1 MRKSISFAVAGLML
15 LLGIAACSED
25 SKYNSSVVKDIQM
38 YLDDEAYSLNTG
50 SSNKPLFIYAADG
63 SYVANYSTLYRFQL
77 PDGTY
82 RIVAT
87 TEADSL
93 PHPGNLN
100 DIVLNQDPK
109 AEKVYALSA
118 PVEYASPFNE
128 PLEIR
133 MYNRTGTLRLRAT
146 DRKADKRYS
155 TIRAIVSTPISGY
168 KISDATFV
176 KSPIEVVRNTATST
190 GGVNYTDDLVL
201 FETDTDNE
209 AVTVRFEYLDANQQV
224 IQTKE
229 IEGTFPILPKNLT
242 TVSFELNN
250 ADEPTI
256 QDYTV
261 TIAPEEWEEED
272 INPDAP
278 IRVPEGYTYV
288 SPGENI
294 NDVFKKLKY
303 DDTVTDIK
311 LFLKAGTTYQFVDG
325 TLNDMPKG
333 LSIVGQEPKEGE
345 SLAVLELKSSLSI
358 SSVNFIKAFHFEN
371 LVIKV
376 VANEK
381 DGLDFFKLKKQEF
394 HIGTISWKN
403 CEINDLKRS
412 LWYQEVD
419 GDRKQTVEKVIIED
433 CRFFGLNSGQSGFFG
448 LSTKQDAPVHRFEFR
463 NSTFHANDM
472 TKALITGVS
481 KMKGNLDVVVE
492 NCTFIA
498 MKTGMTFFDLNAE
511 NIDNGSVTV
520 KNNLF
525 SGEIDG
531 NSGTWFN
538 IHEKI
543 TTRIFENNYI
553 TNDFTLNN
561 WGVEDEYKP
570 METALSMDGLFLD
583 VTNRDFTITDKES
596 EVHKNNIG
604 DPHWIK

>member
-1 MRKSISFAVAGLML
+1 MRKSISSAVAGLML

-118 PVEYASPFNE
+118 PVEYASPFDE

-294 NDVFKKLKY
+294 NNVFNRLKN
-303 DDTVTDIK
+303 DETATDIK
-311 LFLKAGTTYQFVDG
+311 LFLKAGTTYQFVAK
-325 TLNDMPKG
+325 TLDDMPKG
-333 LSIVGQEPKEGE
+333 LSIMGQEPKEGE
-345 SLAVLELKSSLSI
+345 NLAVLELKSSLSV
-358 SSVNFIKAFHFEN
+358 SSTDDIEAFRFEN

-376 VANEK
+376 DAQ
-381 DGLDFFKLKKQEF
+381 DFFKFKNQEF

-403 CEINDLKRS
+403 CEINDLQRTM
-412 LWYQEVD
+412 WYQGVD
-419 GDRKQTVEKVIIED
+419 AAQKQTVNKIVIED
-433 CRFFGLNSGQSGFFG
+433 CRFFGLNSGESGLFG
-448 LSTKQDAPVHRFEFR
+448 LASQDAPVHNFEFR
-463 NSTFHANDM
+463 NSTFHANDLNN
-472 TKALITGVS
+472 ALITRLGAMTGDLNVTI
-481 KMKGNLDVVVE
+481 E

-498 MKTGMTFFDLNAE
+498 MKAGMTFFDLGAKS
-511 NIDNGSVTV
+511 ITNGSLTV
-520 KNNLF
+520 RNNLF
-525 SGEIDG
+525 SGAVDSEK
-531 NSGTWFN
+531 GTWFN

-543 TTRIFENNYI
+543 TARIFENNYI
-553 TNDFTLNN
+553 TNGFTLNN
-561 WGVEDEYKP
+561 WGVGENEKP
-570 METALSMDGLFLD
+570 KQTALRMDELFRD
-583 VTNRDFTITDKES
+583 VANRDFTITDKSS
-596 EVHKNNIG
+596 EIYTNNIG

>member
-1 MRKSISFAVAGLML
+1 MRKSISSAVAGLML

-118 PVEYASPFNE
+118 PVEYVSPFNE

-168 KISDATFV
+168 KISDVTFV

-294 NDVFKKLKY
+294 NNVFNRLKN
-303 DDTVTDIK
+303 DETATDIK
-311 LFLKAGTTYQFVDG
+311 LFLKAGTTYQFVAK
-325 TLNDMPKG
+325 TLDDMPKG

-345 SLAVLELKSSLSI
+345 SLAVLELKSSLSV
-358 SSVNFIKAFHFEN
+358 SSTDFIEAFHFEN

-376 VANEK
+376 DAQ
-381 DGLDFFKLKKQEF
+381 DFFKFKNQEF

-403 CEINDLKRS
+403 CEINDLQRTM
-412 LWYQEVD
+412 WYQEVD
-419 GDRKQTVEKVIIED
+419 AAQKQTVNKIVIED
-433 CRFFGLNSGQSGFFG
+433 CRFFGLNSSESGLFG
-448 LSTKQDAPVHRFEFR
+448 LAKQDAPVHNFEFR
-463 NSTFHANDM
+463 NSTFHANDLNN
-472 TKALITGVS
+472 ALITRLGAMTGDLNVTI
-481 KMKGNLDVVVE
+481 E

-498 MKTGMTFFDLNAE
+498 MKTGMTFFDLGAKS
-511 NIDNGSVTV
+511 ITNGSLTV
-520 KNNLF
+520 RNNLF
-525 SGEIDG
+525 SGAVDSEK
-531 NSGTWFN
+531 GTWFN

-553 TNDFTLNN
+553 TNGFTLNN
-561 WGVEDEYKP
+561 WGVGENEKP
-570 METALSMDGLFLD
+570 KQTALRMDELFRD
-583 VTNRDFTITDKES
+583 VANRDFTITDKSS
-596 EVHKNNIG
+596 EIYTNNIG

>member
-1 MRKSISFAVAGLML
+1 MRKNISSAVAGLML

-118 PVEYASPFNE
+118 PVEYASPFDE

-242 TVSFELNN
+242 TVSLELNN

-294 NDVFKKLKY
+294 NNVFNRLKN
-303 DDTVTDIK
+303 DETATDIK
-311 LFLKAGTTYQFVDG
+311 LFLKAGTTYQFVAK
-325 TLNDMPKG
+325 TLDDMPKG
-333 LSIVGQEPKEGE
+333 LSIMGQEPKEGE
-345 SLAVLELKSSLSI
+345 NLAVLELKSSLSV
-358 SSVNFIKAFHFEN
+358 SSTDDIEAFRFEN

-376 VANEK
+376 DAQ
-381 DGLDFFKLKKQEF
+381 DFFKFKNQEF

-403 CEINDLKRS
+403 CEINDLQRTM
-412 LWYQEVD
+412 WYQEVNAAQ
-419 GDRKQTVEKVIIED
+419 KQTVNKIVIED
-433 CRFFGLNSGQSGFFG
+433 CRFFGLNSNESGLFG
-448 LSTKQDAPVHRFEFR
+448 LAKRDAPVHNFEFR
-463 NSTFHANDM
+463 NSTFHANDLNN
-472 TKALITGVS
+472 ALITRLGAMTGDLNVTI
-481 KMKGNLDVVVE
+481 E

-498 MKTGMTFFDLNAE
+498 MKTGMTFFDLGAKS
-511 NIDNGSVTV
+511 ITNGSLTV
-520 KNNLF
+520 RNNLF
-525 SGEIDG
+525 SGAVDSEK
-531 NSGTWFN
+531 GTWFN

-543 TTRIFENNYI
+543 ITRIFENNYI
-553 TNDFTLNN
+553 TNGFTLNN
-561 WGVEDEYKP
+561 WGVGENEKPKQTVLRMDE
-570 METALSMDGLFLD
+570 LFRD
-583 VTNRDFTITDKES
+583 VANRDFTITDKSS
-596 EVHKNNIG
+596 EIYTNNIG

>member
-1 MRKSISFAVAGLML
+1 MRKNISSAVAGLML
-15 LLGIAACSED
+15 LLGIAACSEG

-118 PVEYASPFNE
+118 PVEYASPFDE

-294 NDVFKKLKY
+294 NNVFNRLKN
-303 DDTVTDIK
+303 DETATDIK
-311 LFLKAGTTYQFVDG
+311 LFLKAGTTYQFVAK
-325 TLNDMPKG
+325 TLDDMPKG
-333 LSIVGQEPKEGE
+333 LSIMGQEPKEGE
-345 SLAVLELKSSLSI
+345 NLAVLELKSSLSV
-358 SSVNFIKAFHFEN
+358 SSTDDIEAFRFEN

-376 VANEK
+376 DAQ
-381 DGLDFFKLKKQEF
+381 DFFKFKNQEF

-403 CEINDLKRS
+403 CEINDLQRTM
-412 LWYQEVD
+412 WYQEVNAAQ
-419 GDRKQTVEKVIIED
+419 KQTVNKIVIED
-433 CRFFGLNSGQSGFFG
+433 CRFFGLNSNESGLFG
-448 LSTKQDAPVHRFEFR
+448 LAKRDAPVHNFEFR
-463 NSTFHANDM
+463 NSTFHANDLNN
-472 TKALITGVS
+472 ALITRLGAMTGDLNVTI
-481 KMKGNLDVVVE
+481 E

-498 MKTGMTFFDLNAE
+498 MKTGMTFFDLGAKS
-511 NIDNGSVTV
+511 ITNGSLTV
-520 KNNLF
+520 RNNLF
-525 SGEIDG
+525 SGAVDSEK
-531 NSGTWFN
+531 GTWFN

-543 TTRIFENNYI
+543 ITRIFENNYI
-553 TNDFTLNN
+553 TNGFTLNN
-561 WGVEDEYKP
+561 WGVGENEKPKQTVLRMDE
-570 METALSMDGLFLD
+570 LFRD
-583 VTNRDFTITDKES
+583 VANRDFTITDKSS
-596 EVHKNNIG
+596 EIYTNNIG

>member
-1 MRKSISFAVAGLML
+1 MRKNISSAVAGLML

-118 PVEYASPFNE
+118 PVEYASPFDE

-261 TIAPEEWEEED
+261 TIAPEEWEEEN

-294 NDVFKKLKY
+294 NNVFNRLKN
-303 DDTVTDIK
+303 DETATDIK
-311 LFLKAGTTYQFVDG
+311 LFLKAGTTYQFVAK
-325 TLNDMPKG
+325 TLDDMPKG
-333 LSIVGQEPKEGE
+333 LSIIGQEPKEGE
-345 SLAVLELKSSLSI
+345 NLAVLELKSSLSV
-358 SSVNFIKAFHFEN
+358 SSTDDIEAFRFEN

-376 VANEK
+376 DAQ
-381 DGLDFFKLKKQEF
+381 DFFKFKNQEF

-403 CEINDLKRS
+403 CEINDLQRTM
-412 LWYQEVD
+412 WYQEVNAAQ
-419 GDRKQTVEKVIIED
+419 KQTVNKIVIED
-433 CRFFGLNSGQSGFFG
+433 CRFFGLNSNESGLFG
-448 LSTKQDAPVHRFEFR
+448 LAKRDAPVHNFEFR
-463 NSTFHANDM
+463 NSTFHANDLNN
-472 TKALITGVS
+472 ALITRLGAMTGDLNVTI
-481 KMKGNLDVVVE
+481 E

-498 MKTGMTFFDLNAE
+498 MKTGMTFFDLGAKS
-511 NIDNGSVTV
+511 ITNGSLTV
-520 KNNLF
+520 RNNLF
-525 SGEIDG
+525 SGAVDSEK
-531 NSGTWFN
+531 GTWFN

-543 TTRIFENNYI
+543 ITRIFENNYI
-553 TNDFTLNN
+553 TNGFTLNN
-561 WGVEDEYKP
+561 WGVGENEKPKQTVLRMDE
-570 METALSMDGLFLD
+570 LFRD
-583 VTNRDFTITDKES
+583 VANRDFTITDKSS
-596 EVHKNNIG
+596 EIYTNNIG

>member
-1 MRKSISFAVAGLML
+1 MRKSISSAVAGLML

-294 NDVFKKLKY
+294 NNVFNRLKN
-303 DDTVTDIK
+303 DETATDIK
-311 LFLKAGTTYQFVDG
+311 LFLKAGTTYQFVAK
-325 TLNDMPKG
+325 TLDDMPKG
-333 LSIVGQEPKEGE
+333 LSIMGQEPKEGE
-345 SLAVLELKSSLSI
+345 NLAVLELKSSLSV
-358 SSVNFIKAFHFEN
+358 SSTDDIEAFRFEN

-376 VANEK
+376 DAQ
-381 DGLDFFKLKKQEF
+381 DFFKFKNQEF

-403 CEINDLKRS
+403 CEINDLQRTM
-412 LWYQEVD
+412 WYQEVNAAQ
-419 GDRKQTVEKVIIED
+419 KQTVNKIVIED
-433 CRFFGLNSGQSGFFG
+433 CRFFGLNSNESGLFG
-448 LSTKQDAPVHRFEFR
+448 LAKRDAPVHNFEFR
-463 NSTFHANDM
+463 NSTFHANDLNN
-472 TKALITGVS
+472 ALITRLGAMTGDLNVTI
-481 KMKGNLDVVVE
+481 E

-498 MKTGMTFFDLNAE
+498 MKTGMTFFDLGAKS
-511 NIDNGSVTV
+511 ITNGSLTV
-520 KNNLF
+520 RNNLF
-525 SGEIDG
+525 SGAVDSEK
-531 NSGTWFN
+531 GTWFN

-543 TTRIFENNYI
+543 ITRIFENNYI
-553 TNDFTLNN
+553 TNGFTLNN
-561 WGVEDEYKP
+561 WGVGENEKPKQTVLRMDE
-570 METALSMDGLFLD
+570 LFGD
-583 VTNRDFTITDKES
+583 VANRDFTITDNNS
-596 EVHKNNIG
+596 EIYTNNIG

>member
-1 MRKSISFAVAGLML
+1 MRKSISSAVAGLML

-50 SSNKPLFIYAADG
+50 SANKPLFIYAADG

-118 PVEYASPFNE
+118 PVEYVSPFNE

-294 NDVFKKLKY
+294 NNVFNRLKN
-303 DDTVTDIK
+303 DETVTDIK
-311 LFLKAGTTYQFVDG
+311 LFLKAGTTYQFVAK
-325 TLNDMPKG
+325 TLDDMPKG
-333 LSIVGQEPKEGE
+333 LSIMGQEPKEGE
-345 SLAVLELKSSLSI
+345 NLAVLELKSSLSI
-358 SSVNFIKAFHFEN
+358 SSADFIEAFHFEN

-376 VANEK
+376 DAQ
-381 DGLDFFKLKKQEF
+381 DFFKFKNQGF

-403 CEINDLKRS
+403 CEINDLQRTM
-412 LWYQEVD
+412 WYQEVD
-419 GDRKQTVEKVIIED
+419 AAQKQTVNKIVIDD
-433 CRFFGLNSGQSGFFG
+433 CRFFGLNSSGSGLFG
-448 LSTKQDAPVHRFEFR
+448 LASQDAPVHNFEFR
-463 NSTFHANDM
+463 NSTFHANDLNN
-472 TKALITGVS
+472 ALITRLGAMTGDLNVTI
-481 KMKGNLDVVVE
+481 E

-498 MKTGMTFFDLNAE
+498 MKAGMTFFDLGAKS
-511 NIDNGSVTV
+511 ITNGSLTV
-520 KNNLF
+520 RNNLF
-525 SGEIDG
+525 SGAVDSEK
-531 NSGTWFN
+531 GTWFN

-553 TNDFTLNN
+553 TNGFTLNN
-561 WGVEDEYKP
+561 WGVGENEKPKQTTLRMDE
-570 METALSMDGLFLD
+570 LFRD
-583 VTNRDFTITDKES
+583 VANRDFTITDKSS
-596 EVHKNNIG
+596 EIYTNNIG

>member
-1 MRKSISFAVAGLML
+1 MRKSISSAVAGLML

-50 SSNKPLFIYAADG
+50 SSNKPLFIYAVDG

-118 PVEYASPFNE
+118 PVEYVSPFNE

-168 KISDATFV
+168 KILDATFV

-294 NDVFKKLKY
+294 NNVFNRLKN
-303 DDTVTDIK
+303 DETATDIK
-311 LFLKAGTTYQFVDG
+311 LFLKAGTTYQFVAK
-325 TLNDMPKG
+325 TLDDMPKG
-333 LSIVGQEPKEGE
+333 LSIMGQEPKEGE
-345 SLAVLELKSSLSI
+345 NLAVLELKSSLSI
-358 SSVNFIKAFHFEN
+358 SSADFIEAFHFEN

-376 VANEK
+376 DAQ
-381 DGLDFFKLKKQEF
+381 DFFKFKNQGF

-403 CEINDLKRS
+403 CEINDLQRTM
-412 LWYQEVD
+412 WYQEVD
-419 GDRKQTVEKVIIED
+419 AAQKQIVNKIVIDD
-433 CRFFGLNSGQSGFFG
+433 CRFFGLNSSGSGLFG
-448 LSTKQDAPVHRFEFR
+448 LASQDAPVHNFEFR
-463 NSTFHANDM
+463 NSTFHANDLNN
-472 TKALITGVS
+472 ALITRLGAMTGDLNVTI
-481 KMKGNLDVVVE
+481 E

-498 MKTGMTFFDLNAE
+498 MKAGMTFFDLGAKS
-511 NIDNGSVTV
+511 ITNGSLTV
-520 KNNLF
+520 RNNLF
-525 SGEIDG
+525 SGAVDSEKG
-531 NSGTWFN
+531 MWFN

-553 TNDFTLNN
+553 TNGFTLNN
-561 WGVEDEYKP
+561 WGVGENEKP
-570 METALSMDGLFLD
+570 KQTALRMDELFRD
-583 VTNRDFTITDKES
+583 VANRDFTITDKSS
-596 EVHKNNIG
+596 EIHTNNIG

>member
-1 MRKSISFAVAGLML
+1 MRKSISSAVAGLML

-100 DIVLNQDPK
+100 DIVLNQDSK

-294 NDVFKKLKY
+294 NNVFNRLKN
-303 DDTVTDIK
+303 DKTVTDIK
-311 LFLKAGTTYQFVDG
+311 LFLKAGTTYQFVAK
-325 TLNDMPKG
+325 TLDDMPKG
-333 LSIVGQEPKEGE
+333 LSIMGQEPKEGE
-345 SLAVLELKSSLSI
+345 NLAVLELKSSLSV
-358 SSVNFIKAFHFEN
+358 SSTDDIEAFRFEN

-376 VANEK
+376 DAQ
-381 DGLDFFKLKKQEF
+381 DFFKFKNQEF

-403 CEINDLKRS
+403 CEINDLQRTM
-412 LWYQEVD
+412 WYQEVD
-419 GDRKQTVEKVIIED
+419 AAQKQTVNKIVIED
-433 CRFFGLNSGQSGFFG
+433 CRFFGLNSSESGLFG
-448 LSTKQDAPVHRFEFR
+448 LAKQDAPVHNFEFR
-463 NSTFHANDM
+463 NSTFHANDLNN
-472 TKALITGVS
+472 ALITRLGAMTGDLNVTI
-481 KMKGNLDVVVE
+481 E

-498 MKTGMTFFDLNAE
+498 MKAGMTFFDLGAKS
-511 NIDNGSVTV
+511 ITNGNLTV

-525 SGEIDG
+525 SGAVDSEK
-531 NSGTWFN
+531 GTWFN

-553 TNDFTLNN
+553 TNGFTLNN
-561 WGVEDEYKP
+561 WGVGENEKP
-570 METALSMDGLFLD
+570 KQTALRMDELFRD
-583 VTNRDFTITDKES
+583 VANRDFTITDKSS
-596 EVHKNNIG
+596 EIYTNNIG

>member
-1 MRKSISFAVAGLML
+1 MRKNISSAVAGLML

-118 PVEYASPFNE
+118 PVEYASPFDE

-229 IEGTFPILPKNLT
+229 IEGTFPILPKNHT

-294 NDVFKKLKY
+294 NNVFNRLKN
-303 DDTVTDIK
+303 DETATDIK
-311 LFLKAGTTYQFVDG
+311 LFLKAGTTYQFVAK
-325 TLNDMPKG
+325 TLDDMPKG
-333 LSIVGQEPKEGE
+333 LSIMGQEPKEGE
-345 SLAVLELKSSLSI
+345 NLAVLELKSSLSV
-358 SSVNFIKAFHFEN
+358 SSTDDIEAFRFEN

-376 VANEK
+376 DAQ
-381 DGLDFFKLKKQEF
+381 DFFKFKNQEF

-403 CEINDLKRS
+403 CEINDLQRTM
-412 LWYQEVD
+412 WYQEVNAAQ
-419 GDRKQTVEKVIIED
+419 KQTVNKIVIED
-433 CRFFGLNSGQSGFFG
+433 CRFFGLNSNESGLFG
-448 LSTKQDAPVHRFEFR
+448 LAKRDAPVHNFEFR
-463 NSTFHANDM
+463 NSTFHANDLNN
-472 TKALITGVS
+472 ALITRLGAMTGDLNVTI
-481 KMKGNLDVVVE
+481 E

-498 MKTGMTFFDLNAE
+498 MKTGMTFFDLGAKS
-511 NIDNGSVTV
+511 ITNGSLTV
-520 KNNLF
+520 RNNLF
-525 SGEIDG
+525 SGAVDSEK
-531 NSGTWFN
+531 GTWFN

-543 TTRIFENNYI
+543 ITRIFENNYI
-553 TNDFTLNN
+553 TNGFTLNN
-561 WGVEDEYKP
+561 WGVGENEKPKQTVLRMDE
-570 METALSMDGLFLD
+570 LFRD
-583 VTNRDFTITDKES
+583 VANRDFTITDKSS
-596 EVHKNNIG
+596 EIYTNNIG

>member
-1 MRKSISFAVAGLML
+1 MRKSISSAVAGLML

-118 PVEYASPFNE
+118 PVEYVSPFNE

-294 NDVFKKLKY
+294 NNVFNRLKN
-303 DDTVTDIK
+303 DETATDIK
-311 LFLKAGTTYQFVDG
+311 LFLKAGTTYQFVAK
-325 TLNDMPKG
+325 TLDDMPKG
-333 LSIVGQEPKEGE
+333 LSIMGQEPKEGE
-345 SLAVLELKSSLSI
+345 NLAVLELKSSLSI
-358 SSVNFIKAFHFEN
+358 SSADFIEAFHFEN

-376 VANEK
+376 DAQ
-381 DGLDFFKLKKQEF
+381 DFFKFKNQEF
-394 HIGTISWKN
+394 HIGTVSWKN
-403 CEINDLKRS
+403 CEINDLQRTM
-412 LWYQEVD
+412 WYQEVD
-419 GDRKQTVEKVIIED
+419 AAQKQTVNKIVIED
-433 CRFFGLNSGQSGFFG
+433 CRFFGLNSSESGLFG
-448 LSTKQDAPVHRFEFR
+448 LAKQDAPVHNFEFR
-463 NSTFHANDM
+463 NSTFHANDLNN
-472 TKALITGVS
+472 ALITRLGAMTGDLNVTI
-481 KMKGNLDVVVE
+481 E

-498 MKTGMTFFDLNAE
+498 MKTGMTFFDLGAKS
-511 NIDNGSVTV
+511 ITNGSLTV
-520 KNNLF
+520 RNNLF
-525 SGEIDG
+525 SGAVDSEK
-531 NSGTWFN
+531 GTWFN

-553 TNDFTLNN
+553 TNGFTLNN
-561 WGVEDEYKP
+561 WGVGENEKP
-570 METALSMDGLFLD
+570 KQTALRMDELFRD
-583 VTNRDFTITDKES
+583 VANRDFTITDKSS
-596 EVHKNNIG
+596 EIYTNNIG

>member
-1 MRKSISFAVAGLML
+1 ML

-118 PVEYASPFNE
+118 PVEYVSPFNE

-294 NDVFKKLKY
+294 NNVFNRLKN
-303 DDTVTDIK
+303 DETATDIK
-311 LFLKAGTTYQFVDG
+311 LFLKAGTTYQFVAK
-325 TLNDMPKG
+325 TLDDMPKG
-333 LSIVGQEPKEGE
+333 LSIMGQEPKEGE
-345 SLAVLELKSSLSI
+345 NLAVLELKSSLSI
-358 SSVNFIKAFHFEN
+358 SSADFIEAFHFEN

-376 VANEK
+376 DAQ
-381 DGLDFFKLKKQEF
+381 DFFKFKNQEF
-394 HIGTISWKN
+394 HIGTVSWKN
-403 CEINDLKRS
+403 CEINDLQRTM
-412 LWYQEVD
+412 WYQEVD
-419 GDRKQTVEKVIIED
+419 AAQKQTVNKIVIED
-433 CRFFGLNSGQSGFFG
+433 CRFFGLNSSESGLFG
-448 LSTKQDAPVHRFEFR
+448 LAKQDAPVHNFEFR
-463 NSTFHANDM
+463 NSTFHANDLNN
-472 TKALITGVS
+472 ALITRLGAMTGDLNVTI
-481 KMKGNLDVVVE
+481 E

-498 MKTGMTFFDLNAE
+498 MKTGMTFFDLGAKS
-511 NIDNGSVTV
+511 ITNGSLTV
-520 KNNLF
+520 RNNLF
-525 SGEIDG
+525 SGAVDSEK
-531 NSGTWFN
+531 GTWFN

-553 TNDFTLNN
+553 TNGFTLNN
-561 WGVEDEYKP
+561 WGVGENEKP
-570 METALSMDGLFLD
+570 KQTALRMDELFRD
-583 VTNRDFTITDKES
+583 VANRDFTITDKSS
-596 EVHKNNIG
+596 EIYTNNIG

>member
-1 MRKSISFAVAGLML
+1 MRKSISSAVAGLML

-50 SSNKPLFIYAADG
+50 SSNKPLFIYAVDG

-294 NDVFKKLKY
+294 NNVFNRLKN
-303 DDTVTDIK
+303 DETATDIK
-311 LFLKAGTTYQFVDG
+311 LFLKAGTTYQFVAK
-325 TLNDMPKG
+325 TLDDMPKG
-333 LSIVGQEPKEGE
+333 LSIIGQEPKEGE
-345 SLAVLELKSSLSI
+345 NLAVLELKSSLSV
-358 SSVNFIKAFHFEN
+358 SSADDIEAFRFEN

-376 VANEK
+376 DAQ
-381 DGLDFFKLKKQEF
+381 DFFKFKNQEF

-403 CEINDLKRS
+403 CEINDLQRTM
-412 LWYQEVD
+412 WYQETNA
-419 GDRKQTVEKVIIED
+419 DRQQTVDKVLIEN
-433 CRFFGLNSGQSGFFG
+433 CRFFGLNSGKSGFFG
-448 LSTKQDAPVHRFEFR
+448 LSTKQDAPIHRFEFR

-498 MKTGMTFFDLNAE
+498 MKTGMTFFDLKPSNT
-511 NIDNGSVTV
+511 DNFNVTV

-525 SGEIDG
+525 SGVSDG
-531 NSGTWFN
+531 ASGTWIN
-538 IHEKI
+538 LGNV
-543 TTRIFENNYI
+543 TTRTINNNYI
-553 TNDFTLNN
+553 TNGFTLNN
-561 WGVEDEYKP
+561 WGVEENEKP
-570 METALSMDGLFLD
+570 METTLPMDGLFQD
-583 VTNRDFTITDKES
+583 VNGRDFTITDKSS
-596 EVHKNNIG
+596 EIYTNNIG

>member
-1 MRKSISFAVAGLML
+1 MRKSISSAVAGLML

-272 INPDAP
+272 ITPDAP
-278 IRVPEGYTYV
+278 IRVPDGYTFV

-294 NDVFKKLKY
+294 NNVYNKLKN
-303 DDTVTDIK
+303 DKTVTDIK
-311 LFLKAGTTYQFVDG
+311 LFLKAGTTYQFVAK
-325 TLNDMPKG
+325 TLDDMPKG
-333 LSIVGQEPKEGE
+333 LSIMGQEPKEGE
-345 SLAVLELKSSLSI
+345 NLAVLELKSSLSV
-358 SSVNFIKAFHFEN
+358 SSTDDIEAFRFEN

-376 VANEK
+376 DAQ
-381 DGLDFFKLKKQEF
+381 DFFKFKNQEF

-403 CEINDLKRS
+403 CEINDLQRTM
-412 LWYQEVD
+412 WYQEVD
-419 GDRKQTVEKVIIED
+419 AAQKQTVNKIVIED
-433 CRFFGLNSGQSGFFG
+433 CRFFGLNSSESGLFG
-448 LSTKQDAPVHRFEFR
+448 LAKQDAPVHNFEFR
-463 NSTFHANDM
+463 NSTFHANDLNN
-472 TKALITGVS
+472 ALITRLGAMTGDLNVTI
-481 KMKGNLDVVVE
+481 E

-498 MKTGMTFFDLNAE
+498 MKTGMTFFDLGAKS
-511 NIDNGSVTV
+511 ITNGSLTV
-520 KNNLF
+520 RNNLF
-525 SGEIDG
+525 SGAVDSEK
-531 NSGTWFN
+531 GTWFN

-543 TTRIFENNYI
+543 ITRIFENNYI
-553 TNDFTLNN
+553 TNGFTLNN
-561 WGVEDEYKP
+561 WGVGENEKP
-570 METALSMDGLFLD
+570 KQTALRMDELFRD
-583 VTNRDFTITDKES
+583 VANRDFTIIDKSS
-596 EVHKNNIG
+596 EIYTNNIG

>member
-1 MRKSISFAVAGLML
+1 MRKSISSAVAGLML

-118 PVEYASPFNE
+118 PVEYASPFDE

-294 NDVFKKLKY
+294 NNVFNILKN
-303 DDTVTDIK
+303 DETATDIK
-311 LFLKAGTTYQFVDG
+311 LFLKAGTTYQFVAK
-325 TLNDMPKG
+325 TLDDMPKG
-333 LSIVGQEPKEGE
+333 LSIMGQEPKEGE
-345 SLAVLELKSSLSI
+345 NLAVLELKSSLSI
-358 SSVNFIKAFHFEN
+358 SSADFIEAFHFEN

-376 VANEK
+376 DAQ
-381 DGLDFFKLKKQEF
+381 DFFKFKNQEF

-403 CEINDLKRS
+403 CEINDLQRTM
-412 LWYQEVD
+412 WYQEVD
-419 GDRKQTVEKVIIED
+419 AAQKQTVNKIVIED
-433 CRFFGLNSGQSGFFG
+433 CRFFGLNSSESGLFG
-448 LSTKQDAPVHRFEFR
+448 LAKQDAPVHNFEFR
-463 NSTFHANDM
+463 NSTFHANDLNN
-472 TKALITGVS
+472 ALITRLGAMTGDLNVTI
-481 KMKGNLDVVVE
+481 E

-498 MKTGMTFFDLNAE
+498 MKAGMTFFDLGAKS
-511 NIDNGSVTV
+511 ITNGNLTV

-525 SGEIDG
+525 SGAVDSEK
-531 NSGTWFN
+531 GTWFN

-553 TNDFTLNN
+553 TNGFTLNN
-561 WGVEDEYKP
+561 WGVGENEKPKQTVLRMDE
-570 METALSMDGLFLD
+570 LFRD
-583 VTNRDFTITDKES
+583 VANRDFTITDKSS
-596 EVHKNNIG
+596 EIYTNNIG

>member
-1 MRKSISFAVAGLML
+1 MRKSISSAVAGLML

-294 NDVFKKLKY
+294 NNVFNRLKN
-303 DDTVTDIK
+303 DETATDIK
-311 LFLKAGTTYQFVDG
+311 LFLKAGTTYQFVAK
-325 TLNDMPKG
+325 TLDDMPKG
-333 LSIVGQEPKEGE
+333 LSIMGQEPKEGE
-345 SLAVLELKSSLSI
+345 NLAVLELKSSLSV
-358 SSVNFIKAFHFEN
+358 SSTDDIEAFRFEN

-376 VANEK
+376 DAQ
-381 DGLDFFKLKKQEF
+381 DFFKFKNQEF

-403 CEINDLKRS
+403 CEINDLQRTM
-412 LWYQEVD
+412 WYQEVNAAQ
-419 GDRKQTVEKVIIED
+419 KQTVNKIVIED
-433 CRFFGLNSGQSGFFG
+433 CRFFGLNSNESGLFG
-448 LSTKQDAPVHRFEFR
+448 LAKRDAPVHNFEFR
-463 NSTFHANDM
+463 NSTFHANDLNN
-472 TKALITGVS
+472 ALITRLGAMTGDLNVTI
-481 KMKGNLDVVVE
+481 E

-498 MKTGMTFFDLNAE
+498 MKTGMTFFDLGAKS
-511 NIDNGSVTV
+511 ITNGSLTV
-520 KNNLF
+520 RNNLF
-525 SGEIDG
+525 SGAVDSEK
-531 NSGTWFN
+531 GTWFN

-543 TTRIFENNYI
+543 ITRIFENNYI
-553 TNDFTLNN
+553 TNGFTLNN
-561 WGVEDEYKP
+561 WGVGENEKP
-570 METALSMDGLFLD
+570 KQTALRMDELFRD
-583 VTNRDFTITDKES
+583 VANRDFTIIDKSS
-596 EVHKNNIG
+596 EIYTNNIG

>member
-1 MRKSISFAVAGLML
+1 MRKNISSAVAGLML

-25 SKYNSSVVKDIQM
+25 SKYNSSVVNDIQM

-118 PVEYASPFNE
+118 PVEYASPFDE

-294 NDVFKKLKY
+294 NNVFNRLKN
-303 DDTVTDIK
+303 DETATDIK
-311 LFLKAGTTYQFVDG
+311 LFLKAGTTYQFVAK
-325 TLNDMPKG
+325 TLDDMPKG
-333 LSIVGQEPKEGE
+333 LSIMGQEPKEGE
-345 SLAVLELKSSLSI
+345 NLAVLELKSSLSV
-358 SSVNFIKAFHFEN
+358 SSTDDIEAFRFEN

-376 VANEK
+376 DAQ
-381 DGLDFFKLKKQEF
+381 DFFKFKNQEF

-403 CEINDLKRS
+403 CEINDLQRTM
-412 LWYQEVD
+412 WYQEVNAAQ
-419 GDRKQTVEKVIIED
+419 KQTVNKIVIED
-433 CRFFGLNSGQSGFFG
+433 CRFFGLNSNESGLFG
-448 LSTKQDAPVHRFEFR
+448 LAKRDAPVHNFEFR
-463 NSTFHANDM
+463 NSTFHANDLNN
-472 TKALITGVS
+472 ALITRLGAMTGDLNVTI
-481 KMKGNLDVVVE
+481 E

-498 MKTGMTFFDLNAE
+498 MKTGMTFFDLGAKS
-511 NIDNGSVTV
+511 ITNGSLTV
-520 KNNLF
+520 RNNLF
-525 SGEIDG
+525 SGAVDSEK
-531 NSGTWFN
+531 GTWFN

-543 TTRIFENNYI
+543 ITRIFENNYI
-553 TNDFTLNN
+553 TNGFTLNN
-561 WGVEDEYKP
+561 WGVGENEKPKQTVLRMDE
-570 METALSMDGLFLD
+570 LFRD
-583 VTNRDFTITDKES
+583 VANRDFTITDKSS
-596 EVHKNNIG
+596 EIYTNNIG

>member
-1 MRKSISFAVAGLML
+1 MRKNISSAVAGLML

-118 PVEYASPFNE
+118 PVEYASPFDE

-294 NDVFKKLKY
+294 NNVFNRLKN
-303 DDTVTDIK
+303 DETATDIK
-311 LFLKAGTTYQFVDG
+311 LFLKAGTTYQFVTK
-325 TLNDMPKG
+325 TLDDMPKG
-333 LSIVGQEPKEGE
+333 LSIMGQEPKEGE
-345 SLAVLELKSSLSI
+345 NLAVLELKSSLSV
-358 SSVNFIKAFHFEN
+358 SSTDDIEAFRFEN

-376 VANEK
+376 DAQ
-381 DGLDFFKLKKQEF
+381 DFFKFKNQEF

-403 CEINDLKRS
+403 CEINDLQRTM
-412 LWYQEVD
+412 WYQEVNAAQ
-419 GDRKQTVEKVIIED
+419 KQTVNKIVIED
-433 CRFFGLNSGQSGFFG
+433 CRFFGLNSNESGLFG
-448 LSTKQDAPVHRFEFR
+448 LAKRDAPVHNFEFR
-463 NSTFHANDM
+463 NSTFHANDLNN
-472 TKALITGVS
+472 ALITRLGAMTGDLNVTI
-481 KMKGNLDVVVE
+481 E

-498 MKTGMTFFDLNAE
+498 MKTGMTFFDLGAKS
-511 NIDNGSVTV
+511 ITNGSLTV
-520 KNNLF
+520 RNNLF
-525 SGEIDG
+525 SGAVDSEK
-531 NSGTWFN
+531 GTWFN

-543 TTRIFENNYI
+543 ITRIFENNYI
-553 TNDFTLNN
+553 TNGFTLNN
-561 WGVEDEYKP
+561 WGVGENEKPKQTVLRMDE
-570 METALSMDGLFLD
+570 LFRD
-583 VTNRDFTITDKES
+583 VANRDFTITDKSS
-596 EVHKNNIG
+596 EIYTNNIG

>member
-1 MRKSISFAVAGLML
+1 MRKSISSAVAGLML

-118 PVEYASPFNE
+118 PVEYVSPFNE

-294 NDVFKKLKY
+294 NNVFNRLKN
-303 DDTVTDIK
+303 DETATDIK
-311 LFLKAGTTYQFVDG
+311 LFLKAGTTYQFVAK
-325 TLNDMPKG
+325 TLDDMPKG
-333 LSIVGQEPKEGE
+333 LSIMGQEPKEGE
-345 SLAVLELKSSLSI
+345 NLAVLELKSSLSI
-358 SSVNFIKAFHFEN
+358 SSADFIEAFHFEN

-376 VANEK
+376 DAQ
-381 DGLDFFKLKKQEF
+381 DFFKFKNQKF

-403 CEINDLKRS
+403 CEINDLQRTM
-412 LWYQEVD
+412 WYQEVD
-419 GDRKQTVEKVIIED
+419 AAQKQTVNKIVIED
-433 CRFFGLNSGQSGFFG
+433 CRFFGLNSSESGLFG
-448 LSTKQDAPVHRFEFR
+448 PAKQDAPVHNFEFR
-463 NSTFHANDM
+463 NSTFHANDLNN
-472 TKALITGVS
+472 ALITRLGAMTGDLNVTI
-481 KMKGNLDVVVE
+481 E

-498 MKTGMTFFDLNAE
+498 MKTGMTFFDLGAKS
-511 NIDNGSVTV
+511 ITNGSLTV
-520 KNNLF
+520 RNNLF
-525 SGEIDG
+525 SGTVDSEK
-531 NSGTWFN
+531 GTWFN

-553 TNDFTLNN
+553 TNGFTLNN
-561 WGVEDEYKP
+561 WGVGENEKP
-570 METALSMDGLFLD
+570 KQTALRMDELFRE
-583 VTNRDFTITDKES
+583 VANRDFTITDKSS
-596 EVHKNNIG
+596 EIYTNNIG

>member
-1 MRKSISFAVAGLML
+1 MRKSISSAVAGLML

-118 PVEYASPFNE
+118 PVEYVSPFNE

-294 NDVFKKLKY
+294 NNVFNRLKN
-303 DDTVTDIK
+303 DKTVTDIK
-311 LFLKAGTTYQFVDG
+311 LFLKAGTTYQFVAK
-325 TLNDMPKG
+325 TLDDMPKG
-333 LSIVGQEPKEGE
+333 LSIMGQEPKEGE
-345 SLAVLELKSSLSI
+345 NLAVLELKSSLSV
-358 SSVNFIKAFHFEN
+358 SSTDDIEAFRFEN

-376 VANEK
+376 DAQ
-381 DGLDFFKLKKQEF
+381 DFFKFKNQEF

-403 CEINDLKRS
+403 CEINDLQRTM
-412 LWYQEVD
+412 WYQEVD
-419 GDRKQTVEKVIIED
+419 AAQKQTVNKIVIED
-433 CRFFGLNSGQSGFFG
+433 CRFFGLNSSESGLFG
-448 LSTKQDAPVHRFEFR
+448 LAKQDAPVHNFEFR
-463 NSTFHANDM
+463 NSTFHANDLNN
-472 TKALITGVS
+472 ALITRLGAMTGDLNVTI
-481 KMKGNLDVVVE
+481 E

-498 MKTGMTFFDLNAE
+498 MKAGMTFFDLGAKS
-511 NIDNGSVTV
+511 ITNGSLTV
-520 KNNLF
+520 RNNLF
-525 SGEIDG
+525 SGAVDSEK
-531 NSGTWFN
+531 GTWFN

-543 TTRIFENNYI
+543 ITRIFENNYI
-553 TNDFTLNN
+553 TNGFTLNN
-561 WGVEDEYKP
+561 WGVGENEKP
-570 METALSMDGLFLD
+570 KQTALRMDELFRD
-583 VTNRDFTITDKES
+583 VANRDFTITDKSS
-596 EVHKNNIG
+596 EIYTNNIG

>member
-1 MRKSISFAVAGLML
+1 MRKSISSAVAGLML

-294 NDVFKKLKY
+294 NNVFNRLKN
-303 DDTVTDIK
+303 DKTVTDIK
-311 LFLKAGTTYQFVDG
+311 LFLKAGTTYQFVAK
-325 TLNDMPKG
+325 TLDDMPKG
-333 LSIVGQEPKEGE
+333 LSIMGQEPKEGE
-345 SLAVLELKSSLSI
+345 NLAVLELKSSLSV
-358 SSVNFIKAFHFEN
+358 SSTDDIEAFRFEN

-376 VANEK
+376 DAQ
-381 DGLDFFKLKKQEF
+381 DFFKFKNQEF

-403 CEINDLKRS
+403 CEINDLQRTM
-412 LWYQEVD
+412 WYQEVD
-419 GDRKQTVEKVIIED
+419 AAQKQTVNKIVIED
-433 CRFFGLNSGQSGFFG
+433 CRFFGLNSSESGLFG
-448 LSTKQDAPVHRFEFR
+448 LAKQDAPVHNFEFR
-463 NSTFHANDM
+463 NSTFHANDLNN
-472 TKALITGVS
+472 ALITRLGAMTGDLNVTI
-481 KMKGNLDVVVE
+481 E

-498 MKTGMTFFDLNAE
+498 MKTGMTFFDLGAKS
-511 NIDNGSVTV
+511 ITNGSLTV
-520 KNNLF
+520 RNNLF
-525 SGEIDG
+525 SGAVDSEK
-531 NSGTWFN
+531 GTWFN

-543 TTRIFENNYI
+543 ITRIFENNYI
-553 TNDFTLNN
+553 TNGFTLNN
-561 WGVEDEYKP
+561 WGVGENEKP
-570 METALSMDGLFLD
+570 KQTALRMDELFRD
-583 VTNRDFTITDKES
+583 VANRDFTIIDKSS
-596 EVHKNNIG
+596 EIYTNNIG

>member
-1 MRKSISFAVAGLML
+1 MRKSISSAVAGLML

-50 SSNKPLFIYAADG
+50 SSNKPLFIYAVDG

-294 NDVFKKLKY
+294 NNVFNRLKN
-303 DDTVTDIK
+303 DKTVTDIK
-311 LFLKAGTTYQFVDG
+311 LFLKAGTTYQFVAK
-325 TLNDMPKG
+325 TLDDMPKG
-333 LSIVGQEPKEGE
+333 LSIMGQEPKEGE
-345 SLAVLELKSSLSI
+345 NLAVLELKSSLSI
-358 SSVNFIKAFHFEN
+358 SSADFIEAFHFEN

-376 VANEK
+376 DAQ
-381 DGLDFFKLKKQEF
+381 DFFKFKNQEF
-394 HIGTISWKN
+394 HIGTVSWKN
-403 CEINDLKRS
+403 CEINDLQRTM
-412 LWYQEVD
+412 WYQEVD
-419 GDRKQTVEKVIIED
+419 AAQKQTVNKIVIED
-433 CRFFGLNSGQSGFFG
+433 CRFFGLNSSESGLFG
-448 LSTKQDAPVHRFEFR
+448 LAKQDAPVHNFEFR
-463 NSTFHANDM
+463 NSTFHANDLNN
-472 TKALITGVS
+472 ALITRLGAMTGDLNVTI
-481 KMKGNLDVVVE
+481 E

-498 MKTGMTFFDLNAE
+498 MKTGMTFFDLGAKS
-511 NIDNGSVTV
+511 ITNGSLTV
-520 KNNLF
+520 RNNLF
-525 SGEIDG
+525 SGAVDSEK
-531 NSGTWFN
+531 GTWFN

-553 TNDFTLNN
+553 TNGFTLNN
-561 WGVEDEYKP
+561 WGVGENEKP
-570 METALSMDGLFLD
+570 KQTALRMDELFRD
-583 VTNRDFTITDKES
+583 VANRDFTITDKSS
-596 EVHKNNIG
+596 EIYTNNIG

>member
-1 MRKSISFAVAGLML
+1 MRKNISSAVAGLML

-118 PVEYASPFNE
+118 PVEYASPFDE

-294 NDVFKKLKY
+294 NNVFNRLKN
-303 DDTVTDIK
+303 DETATDIK
-311 LFLKAGTTYQFVDG
+311 LFLKAGTTYQFVAK
-325 TLNDMPKG
+325 TLDDMPKG
-333 LSIVGQEPKEGE
+333 LSIMGQEPKEGE
-345 SLAVLELKSSLSI
+345 NLAVLELKSSLSV
-358 SSVNFIKAFHFEN
+358 SSTDDIEAFRFEN

-376 VANEK
+376 DAQ
-381 DGLDFFKLKKQEF
+381 DFFKFKNQEF

-403 CEINDLKRS
+403 CEINDLQRTM
-412 LWYQEVD
+412 WYQEVNAAQ
-419 GDRKQTVEKVIIED
+419 KQTVNKIVIED
-433 CRFFGLNSGQSGFFG
+433 CRFFGLNSNESGLFG
-448 LSTKQDAPVHRFEFR
+448 LAKRDAPVHNFEFR
-463 NSTFHANDM
+463 NSTFHANDLNN
-472 TKALITGVS
+472 ALITRLGAMTGDLNVTI
-481 KMKGNLDVVVE
+481 E

-498 MKTGMTFFDLNAE
+498 MKTGMTFFDLGAKS
-511 NIDNGSVTV
+511 ITNGSLTV
-520 KNNLF
+520 RNNLF
-525 SGEIDG
+525 SGAVDSEK
-531 NSGTWFN
+531 GTWFN

-543 TTRIFENNYI
+543 ITRIFENNYI
-553 TNDFTLNN
+553 TNGFTLNN
-561 WGVEDEYKP
+561 WGVGENEKPKQTVLRMDE
-570 METALSMDGLFLD
+570 LFRD
-583 VTNRDFTITDKES
+583 VANRDFTITDKSS
-596 EVHKNNIG
+596 EIYTNNIG

>member
-1 MRKSISFAVAGLML
+1 MRKSISSVVAGLML

-256 QDYTV
+256 QDYMV

-294 NDVFKKLKY
+294 NNVFNRLKN
-303 DDTVTDIK
+303 DETATDIK
-311 LFLKAGTTYQFVDG
+311 LFLKAGTTYQFVAK
-325 TLNDMPKG
+325 TLDDMPKG
-333 LSIVGQEPKEGE
+333 LSIMGQEPKEGE
-345 SLAVLELKSSLSI
+345 NLAVLELKSSLSI
-358 SSVNFIKAFHFEN
+358 SSADFIEAFHFEN

-376 VANEK
+376 DAQ
-381 DGLDFFKLKKQEF
+381 DFFKFKNQEF

-403 CEINDLKRS
+403 CEINDLQRTM
-412 LWYQEVD
+412 WYQEVD
-419 GDRKQTVEKVIIED
+419 AAQKQTVNKIVIED
-433 CRFFGLNSGQSGFFG
+433 CRFFGLNSNESGLFG
-448 LSTKQDAPVHRFEFR
+448 LAKRDAPVHNFEFR
-463 NSTFHANDM
+463 NSTFHANDLNN
-472 TKALITGVS
+472 ALITRLGAMTGDLNVTI
-481 KMKGNLDVVVE
+481 E

-498 MKTGMTFFDLNAE
+498 MKTGMTFFDLGAKS
-511 NIDNGSVTV
+511 ITNGSLTV
-520 KNNLF
+520 RNNLF
-525 SGEIDG
+525 SGAVDSEK
-531 NSGTWFN
+531 GTWFN

-543 TTRIFENNYI
+543 ITRIFENNYI
-553 TNDFTLNN
+553 TNGFTLNN
-561 WGVEDEYKP
+561 WGVGENEKPKQTVLRMDE
-570 METALSMDGLFLD
+570 LFRD
-583 VTNRDFTITDKES
+583 VANRDFTITDKSS
-596 EVHKNNIG
+596 EIYTNNIG

>member
-1 MRKSISFAVAGLML
+1 MRKSISSAVAGLML

-50 SSNKPLFIYAADG
+50 SANKPLFIYAADG

-82 RIVAT
+82 RIVAA
-87 TEADSL
+87 TEAASM

-100 DIVLNQDPK
+100 DIVLNQDPQ

-118 PVEYASPFNE
+118 PVEYASPFDE

-176 KSPIEVVRNTATST
+176 KSPIEVVRNTETST

-288 SPGENI
+288 SPEENI
-294 NDVFKKLKY
+294 NNVFNRLKN
-303 DDTVTDIK
+303 DEAATDIK
-311 LFLKAGTTYQFVDG
+311 LFLKAGATYQFVAK
-325 TLNDMPKG
+325 TLDNMPKG

-345 SLAVLELKSSLSI
+345 NLAVLELKSSLSVLSADAI
-358 SSVNFIKAFHFEN
+358 EAFHFEN

-376 VANEK
+376 DAK
-381 DGLDFFKLKKQEF
+381 DFFKFENQEF

-403 CEINDLKRS
+403 CEINDLQRTM
-412 LWYQEVD
+412 WYQVVD
-419 GDRKQTVEKVIIED
+419 AAQKQTVDKIVIEG
-433 CRFFGLNSGQSGFFG
+433 CRFFGLNSTKSGLFG
-448 LSTKQDAPVHRFEFR
+448 LAPAQDAPVRNFEFR
-463 NSTFHANDM
+463 NSTFHANDLS
-472 TKALITGVS
+472 KALITGLEV
-481 KMKGNLDVVVE
+481 MTGDLNVTIE
-492 NCTFIA
+492 NCTFVA
-498 MKTGMTFFDLNAE
+498 MKAGMTFFDLKPFQV
-511 NIDNGSVTV
+511 DNFNVTV
-520 KNNLF
+520 RNNLF
-525 SGEIDG
+525 SGVSDG
-531 NSGTWFN
+531 ASGTWIN
-538 IHEKI
+538 LENV
-543 TTRIFENNYI
+543 TTRTIDNNYI
-553 TNDFTLNN
+553 TNGFTLNN
-561 WGVEDEYKP
+561 WGVEENEKP
-570 METALSMDGLFLD
+570 KQTALSMDELFWD
-583 VTNRDFTITDKES
+583 VANRDFTITDKSS
-596 EVHKNNIG
+596 EICENNIG

>member
-1 MRKSISFAVAGLML
+1 MRKNISSAVAGLML

-118 PVEYASPFNE
+118 PVEYASPFDE

-294 NDVFKKLKY
+294 NNVFNRLKN
-303 DDTVTDIK
+303 DETATDIK
-311 LFLKAGTTYQFVDG
+311 LFLKAGTTYQFVAK
-325 TLNDMPKG
+325 TLDDMPKG
-333 LSIVGQEPKEGE
+333 LSIMGQEPKEGE
-345 SLAVLELKSSLSI
+345 NLAVLELKSSLSV
-358 SSVNFIKAFHFEN
+358 SSTDDIEAFRFEN

-376 VANEK
+376 DAQ
-381 DGLDFFKLKKQEF
+381 DFFKFKNQEF

-403 CEINDLKRS
+403 CEINDLQRTM
-412 LWYQEVD
+412 WYQEVNAAQ
-419 GDRKQTVEKVIIED
+419 KQTVNKIVIED
-433 CRFFGLNSGQSGFFG
+433 CRFFGLNSNESGLFG
-448 LSTKQDAPVHRFEFR
+448 LAKRDAPVHNFEFR
-463 NSTFHANDM
+463 NSTFHANDLNN
-472 TKALITGVS
+472 ALITRLGAMTGDLNVTI
-481 KMKGNLDVVVE
+481 E

-498 MKTGMTFFDLNAE
+498 MKTGMTFFDLDAKS
-511 NIDNGSVTV
+511 ITNGSLTV
-520 KNNLF
+520 RNNLF
-525 SGEIDG
+525 SGAVDSEK
-531 NSGTWFN
+531 GTWFN

-543 TTRIFENNYI
+543 ITRIFENNYI
-553 TNDFTLNN
+553 TNGFTLNN
-561 WGVEDEYKP
+561 WGVGENEKPKQTVLRMDE
-570 METALSMDGLFLD
+570 LFRD
-583 VTNRDFTITDKES
+583 VANRDFTITDKSS
-596 EVHKNNIG
+596 EIYTNNIG

>member
-1 MRKSISFAVAGLML
+1 MRKSISSAVAGLML

-50 SSNKPLFIYAADG
+50 SSNKPLFIYAVDG

-118 PVEYASPFNE
+118 PVEYVSPFNE

-168 KISDATFV
+168 KILDATFV

-294 NDVFKKLKY
+294 NNVFNRLKN
-303 DDTVTDIK
+303 DETATDIK
-311 LFLKAGTTYQFVDG
+311 LFLKAGTTYQFVAK
-325 TLNDMPKG
+325 TLDDMPKG
-333 LSIVGQEPKEGE
+333 LSIMGQEPKEGE
-345 SLAVLELKSSLSI
+345 NLAVLELKSSLSI
-358 SSVNFIKAFHFEN
+358 SSADFIEAFHFEN

-376 VANEK
+376 DAQ
-381 DGLDFFKLKKQEF
+381 DFFKFKNQGF

-403 CEINDLKRS
+403 CEINDLQRTM
-412 LWYQEVD
+412 WYQEVD
-419 GDRKQTVEKVIIED
+419 AAQKQIVNKIVIDD
-433 CRFFGLNSGQSGFFG
+433 CRFFGLNSSGSGLFG
-448 LSTKQDAPVHRFEFR
+448 LASQDAPVHNFEFR
-463 NSTFHANDM
+463 NSTFHANDLNN
-472 TKALITGVS
+472 ALITRLGAMTGDLNVTI
-481 KMKGNLDVVVE
+481 E

-498 MKTGMTFFDLNAE
+498 MKAGMTFFDLGAKS
-511 NIDNGSVTV
+511 ITNGSLTV
-520 KNNLF
+520 RNNLF
-525 SGEIDG
+525 SGAVDSEKG
-531 NSGTWFN
+531 MWFN

-553 TNDFTLNN
+553 TNGFTLNN
-561 WGVEDEYKP
+561 WGVGENEKP
-570 METALSMDGLFLD
+570 KQTALRMDELFRD
-583 VTNRDFTITDKES
+583 VANRDFTITDKSS
-596 EVHKNNIG
+596 EIYTNNIG

>member
-1 MRKSISFAVAGLML
+1 MAGLML

-261 TIAPEEWEEED
+261 TIAPEEWEEEE

-294 NDVFKKLKY
+294 NNVFNRLKN
-303 DDTVTDIK
+303 DETATDIK
-311 LFLKAGTTYQFVDG
+311 LFLKAGTTYQFVAK
-325 TLNDMPKG
+325 TLDDMPKG
-333 LSIVGQEPKEGE
+333 LSIMGQEPKEGE
-345 SLAVLELKSSLSI
+345 NLAVLELKSSLSV
-358 SSVNFIKAFHFEN
+358 SSTDDIEAFRFEN

-376 VANEK
+376 DAQ
-381 DGLDFFKLKKQEF
+381 DFFKFKNQEF

-403 CEINDLKRS
+403 CEINDLQRTM
-412 LWYQEVD
+412 WYQGVD
-419 GDRKQTVEKVIIED
+419 AAQKQTVNKIVIED
-433 CRFFGLNSGQSGFFG
+433 CRFFGLNSGESGLFG
-448 LSTKQDAPVHRFEFR
+448 LASQDAPVHNFEFR
-463 NSTFHANDM
+463 NSTFHANDLNN
-472 TKALITGVS
+472 ALITRLGAMTGDLNVTI
-481 KMKGNLDVVVE
+481 E

-498 MKTGMTFFDLNAE
+498 MKAGMTFFDLGAKS
-511 NIDNGSVTV
+511 ITNGSLTV
-520 KNNLF
+520 RNNLF
-525 SGEIDG
+525 SGAVDSEK
-531 NSGTWFN
+531 GTWFN

-543 TTRIFENNYI
+543 TARIFENNYI
-553 TNDFTLNN
+553 TNGFTLNN
-561 WGVEDEYKP
+561 WGVGENEKP
-570 METALSMDGLFLD
+570 KQTALRMDELFRD
-583 VTNRDFTITDKES
+583 VANRDFTITDKSS
-596 EVHKNNIG
+596 EIYTNNIG

>member
-1 MRKSISFAVAGLML
+1 ML

-118 PVEYASPFNE
+118 PVEYASPFDE

-294 NDVFKKLKY
+294 NNVFNRLKN
-303 DDTVTDIK
+303 DETATDIK
-311 LFLKAGTTYQFVDG
+311 LFLKAGTTYQFVAK
-325 TLNDMPKG
+325 TLDDMPKG
-333 LSIVGQEPKEGE
+333 LSIMGQEPKEGE
-345 SLAVLELKSSLSI
+345 NLAVLELKSSLSV
-358 SSVNFIKAFHFEN
+358 SSTDDIEAFRFEN

-376 VANEK
+376 DAQ
-381 DGLDFFKLKKQEF
+381 DFFKFKNQEF

-403 CEINDLKRS
+403 CEINDLQRTM
-412 LWYQEVD
+412 WYQEVNAAQ
-419 GDRKQTVEKVIIED
+419 KQTVNKIVIED
-433 CRFFGLNSGQSGFFG
+433 CRFFGLNSNESGLFG
-448 LSTKQDAPVHRFEFR
+448 LAKRDAPVHNFEFR
-463 NSTFHANDM
+463 NSTFHANDLNN
-472 TKALITGVS
+472 ALITRLGAMTGDLNVTI
-481 KMKGNLDVVVE
+481 E

-498 MKTGMTFFDLNAE
+498 MKTGMTFFDLGAKS
-511 NIDNGSVTV
+511 ITNGSLTV
-520 KNNLF
+520 RNNLF
-525 SGEIDG
+525 SGAVDSEK
-531 NSGTWFN
+531 GTWFN

-543 TTRIFENNYI
+543 ITRIFENNYI
-553 TNDFTLNN
+553 TNGFTLNN
-561 WGVEDEYKP
+561 WGVGENEKPKQTVLRMDE
-570 METALSMDGLFLD
+570 LFRD
-583 VTNRDFTITDKES
+583 VANRDFTITDKSS
-596 EVHKNNIG
+596 EIYTNNIG

>member
-1 MRKSISFAVAGLML
+1 MRKSISSAVAGLML

-272 INPDAP
+272 INPDDP

-294 NDVFKKLKY
+294 NNVFNRLKN
-303 DDTVTDIK
+303 DETATDIK
-311 LFLKAGTTYQFVDG
+311 LFLKAGTTYQFVAK
-325 TLNDMPKG
+325 TLDDMPKG
-333 LSIVGQEPKEGE
+333 LSIMGQEPKEGE
-345 SLAVLELKSSLSI
+345 NLAVLELKSSLSV
-358 SSVNFIKAFHFEN
+358 SSADFIEAFHFEN

-376 VANEK
+376 DAQ
-381 DGLDFFKLKKQEF
+381 DFFKFKNQEY

-403 CEINDLKRS
+403 CEINDLQRTM
-412 LWYQEVD
+412 WYQEVD
-419 GDRKQTVEKVIIED
+419 AAQKQTVNKIVIED
-433 CRFFGLNSGQSGFFG
+433 CRFFGLNSSESGLFG
-448 LSTKQDAPVHRFEFR
+448 LAKQDAPVHNFEFR
-463 NSTFHANDM
+463 NSTFHANDLNN
-472 TKALITGVS
+472 ALITRLGAMTGDLNVTI
-481 KMKGNLDVVVE
+481 E

-498 MKTGMTFFDLNAE
+498 MKAGMTFFDLGAKS
-511 NIDNGSVTV
+511 ITNGNLTV

-525 SGEIDG
+525 SGAVDSEK
-531 NSGTWFN
+531 GTWFN

-553 TNDFTLNN
+553 TNGFTLNN
-561 WGVEDEYKP
+561 WGVGENEKPKQTVLRMDE
-570 METALSMDGLFLD
+570 LFRD
-583 VTNRDFTITDKES
+583 VANRDFTITDKSS
-596 EVHKNNIG
+596 EIYTNNIG

>member
-1 MRKSISFAVAGLML
+1 MRKSISSAVAGLML

-100 DIVLNQDPK
+100 DIVLNQDSK

-118 PVEYASPFNE
+118 PVEYASPFDE

-294 NDVFKKLKY
+294 NNVFNRLKN
-303 DDTVTDIK
+303 DETATDIK
-311 LFLKAGTTYQFVDG
+311 LFLKAGTTYQFVAK
-325 TLNDMPKG
+325 TLDDMPKG
-333 LSIVGQEPKEGE
+333 LSIMGQEPKEGE
-345 SLAVLELKSSLSI
+345 NLAVLELKSSLSI
-358 SSVNFIKAFHFEN
+358 SSADFIEAFHFEN

-376 VANEK
+376 DAQ
-381 DGLDFFKLKKQEF
+381 DFFKFKNQEF
-394 HIGTISWKN
+394 HIGTVSWKN
-403 CEINDLKRS
+403 CEINDLQRTM
-412 LWYQEVD
+412 WYQEVD
-419 GDRKQTVEKVIIED
+419 AAQKQTVNKIVIED
-433 CRFFGLNSGQSGFFG
+433 CRFFGLNSSESGLFG
-448 LSTKQDAPVHRFEFR
+448 LAKQDAPVHNFEFR
-463 NSTFHANDM
+463 NFTFHANDLNN
-472 TKALITGVS
+472 ALITRLGAMTGDLNVTI
-481 KMKGNLDVVVE
+481 E

-498 MKTGMTFFDLNAE
+498 MKTGMTFFDLGAKS
-511 NIDNGSVTV
+511 ITNGSLTV
-520 KNNLF
+520 RNNLF
-525 SGEIDG
+525 SGAVDSEK
-531 NSGTWFN
+531 GTWFN

-553 TNDFTLNN
+553 TNGFTLNN
-561 WGVEDEYKP
+561 WGVGENEKP
-570 METALSMDGLFLD
+570 KQTALRMDELFRD
-583 VTNRDFTITDKES
+583 VANRDFTITDKSS
-596 EVHKNNIG
+596 EIYTNNIG

>member
-1 MRKSISFAVAGLML
+1 MRKSISSAVAGLML

-100 DIVLNQDPK
+100 DIALNQDPK

-118 PVEYASPFNE
+118 PVEYVSPFNE

-294 NDVFKKLKY
+294 NNVFNRLKN
-303 DDTVTDIK
+303 DKTVTDIK
-311 LFLKAGTTYQFVDG
+311 LFLKAGTTYQFVAK
-325 TLNDMPKG
+325 TLDDMPKG
-333 LSIVGQEPKEGE
+333 LSIMGQEPKEGE
-345 SLAVLELKSSLSI
+345 NLAVLELKSSLSV
-358 SSVNFIKAFHFEN
+358 SSTDDIEAFRFEN

-376 VANEK
+376 DAQ
-381 DGLDFFKLKKQEF
+381 DFFKFKNQEF

-403 CEINDLKRS
+403 CEINDLQRTM
-412 LWYQEVD
+412 WYQEVNAAQ
-419 GDRKQTVEKVIIED
+419 KQTVNKIVIED
-433 CRFFGLNSGQSGFFG
+433 CRFFGLNSNESGLFG
-448 LSTKQDAPVHRFEFR
+448 LAKQDAPVHNFEFR
-463 NSTFHANDM
+463 NSTFHANDLNN
-472 TKALITGVS
+472 ALITRLGAMTGDLNVTI
-481 KMKGNLDVVVE
+481 E

-498 MKTGMTFFDLNAE
+498 MKTGMTFFDLGAKS
-511 NIDNGSVTV
+511 ITNGSLTV
-520 KNNLF
+520 RNNLF
-525 SGEIDG
+525 SGAVDSEK
-531 NSGTWFN
+531 GTWFN

-543 TTRIFENNYI
+543 ITRIFENNYI
-553 TNDFTLNN
+553 TNGFTLNN
-561 WGVEDEYKP
+561 WGVGENEKPKQTVLRMDE
-570 METALSMDGLFLD
+570 LFRD
-583 VTNRDFTITDKES
+583 VANRDFTITDKSS
-596 EVHKNNIG
+596 EIYTNNIG

>member
-1 MRKSISFAVAGLML
+1 MRKSISSAVAGLML

-118 PVEYASPFNE
+118 PVEYVSPFNE

-294 NDVFKKLKY
+294 NNVFNRLKN
-303 DDTVTDIK
+303 DETATDIK
-311 LFLKAGTTYQFVDG
+311 LFLKAGTTYQFVAK
-325 TLNDMPKG
+325 TLDDMPKG
-333 LSIVGQEPKEGE
+333 LSIMGQEPKEGE
-345 SLAVLELKSSLSI
+345 NLAVLELKSSLSV
-358 SSVNFIKAFHFEN
+358 SSTDDIEAFRFEN

-376 VANEK
+376 DAQ
-381 DGLDFFKLKKQEF
+381 DFFKFKNQEF

-403 CEINDLKRS
+403 CEINDLQRTM
-412 LWYQEVD
+412 WYQEVD
-419 GDRKQTVEKVIIED
+419 AAQKQTVNKIVIED
-433 CRFFGLNSGQSGFFG
+433 CRFFGLNSSGSGLFG
-448 LSTKQDAPVHRFEFR
+448 LASQDAPVHNFEFR
-463 NSTFHANDM
+463 NSTFHANDLNN
-472 TKALITGVS
+472 ALITRLGAMTGDLNVTI
-481 KMKGNLDVVVE
+481 E

-498 MKTGMTFFDLNAE
+498 MKTGMTFFDLGAKS
-511 NIDNGSVTV
+511 ITNGSLTV
-520 KNNLF
+520 RNNLF
-525 SGEIDG
+525 SGAVDSEK
-531 NSGTWFN
+531 GTWFN

-553 TNDFTLNN
+553 TNGFTLNN
-561 WGVEDEYKP
+561 WGVGENEKP
-570 METALSMDGLFLD
+570 KQTALRMDELFRD
-583 VTNRDFTITDKES
+583 VANRDFTITDKSS
-596 EVHKNNIG
+596 EIYTNNIG

>member
-1 MRKSISFAVAGLML
+1 MRKSISSAVAGLML

-118 PVEYASPFNE
+118 PVEYVSPFNE

-294 NDVFKKLKY
+294 NNVFNRLKN
-303 DDTVTDIK
+303 DETATDIK
-311 LFLKAGTTYQFVDG
+311 LFLKAGTTYQFVAK
-325 TLNDMPKG
+325 TLDDMPKG
-333 LSIVGQEPKEGE
+333 LSIIGQEPKEGE
-345 SLAVLELKSSLSI
+345 NLAVLELKSSLSV
-358 SSVNFIKAFHFEN
+358 SSADDIEAFRFEN

-376 VANEK
+376 DAQ
-381 DGLDFFKLKKQEF
+381 DFFKFKNQEF

-403 CEINDLKRS
+403 CEINDLQRTM
-412 LWYQEVD
+412 WYQGVD
-419 GDRKQTVEKVIIED
+419 AAQKQTVNKIVIED
-433 CRFFGLNSGQSGFFG
+433 CRFFGLNSGESGLFG
-448 LSTKQDAPVHRFEFR
+448 LASQDAPVHNFEFR
-463 NSTFHANDM
+463 NSTFHANDLNN
-472 TKALITGVS
+472 ALITRLGAMTGDLNVTI
-481 KMKGNLDVVVE
+481 E

-498 MKTGMTFFDLNAE
+498 MKTGMTFFDLGAKS
-511 NIDNGSVTV
+511 ITNGSLTV
-520 KNNLF
+520 RNNLF
-525 SGEIDG
+525 SGAVDSEK
-531 NSGTWFN
+531 GTWFN

-553 TNDFTLNN
+553 TNGFTLNN
-561 WGVEDEYKP
+561 WGVGENEKP
-570 METALSMDGLFLD
+570 KQTALRMDELFRD
-583 VTNRDFTITDKES
+583 VANRDFTITDKSS
-596 EVHKNNIG
+596 EIYTNNIG

>member
-1 MRKSISFAVAGLML
+1 MAGLML

-294 NDVFKKLKY
+294 NNVFNRLKN
-303 DDTVTDIK
+303 DETATDIK
-311 LFLKAGTTYQFVDG
+311 LFLKAGTTYQFVAK
-325 TLNDMPKG
+325 TLDDMPKG
-333 LSIVGQEPKEGE
+333 LSIIGQEPKEGE
-345 SLAVLELKSSLSI
+345 NLAVLELKSSLSV
-358 SSVNFIKAFHFEN
+358 SSTDDIEAFRFEN

-376 VANEK
+376 DAQ
-381 DGLDFFKLKKQEF
+381 DFFKFKNQEF

-403 CEINDLKRS
+403 CEINDLQRTM
-412 LWYQEVD
+412 WYQEVD
-419 GDRKQTVEKVIIED
+419 AAQKQTVNKIVIDD
-433 CRFFGLNSGQSGFFG
+433 CRFFGLNSSGSGLFG
-448 LSTKQDAPVHRFEFR
+448 LASQDAPVHNFEFR
-463 NSTFHANDM
+463 NSTFHANDLNN
-472 TKALITGVS
+472 ALITRLGAMTGDLNVTI
-481 KMKGNLDVVVE
+481 E

-498 MKTGMTFFDLNAE
+498 MKAGMTFFDLGAKS
-511 NIDNGSVTV
+511 ITNGSLTV
-520 KNNLF
+520 RNNLF
-525 SGEIDG
+525 SGAVDSEK
-531 NSGTWFN
+531 GTWFN

-553 TNDFTLNN
+553 TNGFTLNN
-561 WGVEDEYKP
+561 WGVGENEKPKQTTLRMDE
-570 METALSMDGLFLD
+570 LFRD
-583 VTNRDFTITDKES
+583 VANRDFTITDKSS
-596 EVHKNNIG
+596 EIYTNNIG

>member
-1 MRKSISFAVAGLML
+1 MRKSISSVVAGLML

-261 TIAPEEWEEED
+261 TIAPEEWEEEE

-294 NDVFKKLKY
+294 NNVFNRLKN
-303 DDTVTDIK
+303 DETATDIK
-311 LFLKAGTTYQFVDG
+311 LFLKAGTTYQFVAK
-325 TLNDMPKG
+325 TLDDMPKG
-333 LSIVGQEPKEGE
+333 LSIMGQEPKEGE
-345 SLAVLELKSSLSI
+345 NLAVLELKSSLSV
-358 SSVNFIKAFHFEN
+358 SSTDDIEAFRFEN

-376 VANEK
+376 DAQ
-381 DGLDFFKLKKQEF
+381 DFFKFKNQEF

-403 CEINDLKRS
+403 CEINDLQRTM
-412 LWYQEVD
+412 WYQGVD
-419 GDRKQTVEKVIIED
+419 AAQKQTVNKIVIED
-433 CRFFGLNSGQSGFFG
+433 CRFFGLNSGESGLFG
-448 LSTKQDAPVHRFEFR
+448 LASQDAPVHNFEFR
-463 NSTFHANDM
+463 NSTFHANDLNN
-472 TKALITGVS
+472 ALITRLGAMTGDLNVTI
-481 KMKGNLDVVVE
+481 E

-498 MKTGMTFFDLNAE
+498 MKAGMTFFDLGAKS
-511 NIDNGSVTV
+511 ITNGSLTV
-520 KNNLF
+520 RNNLF
-525 SGEIDG
+525 SGAVDSEK
-531 NSGTWFN
+531 GTWFN

-543 TTRIFENNYI
+543 TARIFENNYI
-553 TNDFTLNN
+553 TNGFTLNN
-561 WGVEDEYKP
+561 WGVGENEKP
-570 METALSMDGLFLD
+570 KQTALRMDELFRD
-583 VTNRDFTITDKES
+583 VANRDFTITDKSS
-596 EVHKNNIG
+596 EIYTNNIG

>member
-1 MRKSISFAVAGLML
+1 MRKSISSAVAGLML

-50 SSNKPLFIYAADG
+50 SSNKPLFIYAVDG

-168 KISDATFV
+168 KILDATFV

-294 NDVFKKLKY
+294 NNVFNRLKN
-303 DDTVTDIK
+303 DETATDIK
-311 LFLKAGTTYQFVDG
+311 LFLKAGTTYQFVAK
-325 TLNDMPKG
+325 TLDDMPKG
-333 LSIVGQEPKEGE
+333 LSIMGQEPKEGE
-345 SLAVLELKSSLSI
+345 NLAVLELKSSLSI
-358 SSVNFIKAFHFEN
+358 SSADFIEAFHFEN

-376 VANEK
+376 DAQ
-381 DGLDFFKLKKQEF
+381 DFFKFKNQGF

-403 CEINDLKRS
+403 CEINDLQRTM
-412 LWYQEVD
+412 WYQEVD
-419 GDRKQTVEKVIIED
+419 AAQKQIVNKIVIDD
-433 CRFFGLNSGQSGFFG
+433 CRFFGLNSSGSGLFG
-448 LSTKQDAPVHRFEFR
+448 LASQDAPVHNFEFR
-463 NSTFHANDM
+463 NSTFHANDLNN
-472 TKALITGVS
+472 ALITRLGAMTGDLNVTI
-481 KMKGNLDVVVE
+481 E

-498 MKTGMTFFDLNAE
+498 MKAGMTFFDLGAKS
-511 NIDNGSVTV
+511 ITNGSLTV
-520 KNNLF
+520 RNNLF
-525 SGEIDG
+525 SGAVDSEKG
-531 NSGTWFN
+531 MWFN

-553 TNDFTLNN
+553 TNGFTLNN
-561 WGVEDEYKP
+561 WGVGENEKP
-570 METALSMDGLFLD
+570 KQTALRMDELFRD
-583 VTNRDFTITDKES
+583 VANRDFTITDKSS
-596 EVHKNNIG
+596 EIYTNNIG

>member
-1 MRKSISFAVAGLML
+1 ML

-118 PVEYASPFNE
+118 PVEYASPFDE

-294 NDVFKKLKY
+294 NNVFNRLKN
-303 DDTVTDIK
+303 DETATDIK
-311 LFLKAGTTYQFVDG
+311 LFLKAGTTYQFVAK
-325 TLNDMPKG
+325 TLDDMPKG
-333 LSIVGQEPKEGE
+333 LSIMGQEPKEGE
-345 SLAVLELKSSLSI
+345 NLAVLELKSSLSV
-358 SSVNFIKAFHFEN
+358 SSTDDIEAFRFEN

-376 VANEK
+376 DAQ
-381 DGLDFFKLKKQEF
+381 DFFKFKNQEF

-403 CEINDLKRS
+403 CEINDLQRTM
-412 LWYQEVD
+412 WYQGVD
-419 GDRKQTVEKVIIED
+419 AAQKQTVNKIVIED
-433 CRFFGLNSGQSGFFG
+433 CRFFGLNSGESGLFG
-448 LSTKQDAPVHRFEFR
+448 LASQDAPVHNFEFR
-463 NSTFHANDM
+463 NSTFHANDLNN
-472 TKALITGVS
+472 ALITRLGAMTGDLNVTI
-481 KMKGNLDVVVE
+481 E

-498 MKTGMTFFDLNAE
+498 MKAGMTFFDLGAKS
-511 NIDNGSVTV
+511 ITNGSLTV
-520 KNNLF
+520 RNNLF
-525 SGEIDG
+525 SGAVDSEK
-531 NSGTWFN
+531 GTWFN

-543 TTRIFENNYI
+543 TARIFENNYI
-553 TNDFTLNN
+553 TNGFTLNN
-561 WGVEDEYKP
+561 WGVGENEKP
-570 METALSMDGLFLD
+570 KQTALRMDELFRD
-583 VTNRDFTITDKES
+583 VANRDFTITDKSS
-596 EVHKNNIG
+596 EIYTNNIG